1 MLFWVACVH
10 LHGDWV
16 YSCIV
21 IVKQFNSTTC
31 AFGYVKISNLILKLR
46 TLPFDQKATLLDG
59 VRLISQHLI
68 LRLTSIR
75 KP

>member
-1 MLFWVACVH
+1 MLELWMLFWVACVH
-10 LHGDWV
+10 LHGDWI

-31 AFGYVKISNLILKLR
+31 AFGYIKFPNV
-46 TLPFDQKATLLDG
+46 
-59 VRLISQHLI
+59 I
-68 LRLTSIR
+68 LRLISIR